1 MILAGLNRIDEL
13 ENRTVDF
20 DYHKVGESEKWRIGF
35 VQELIDVKFDELQ
48 VPGMEYGEM
57 EQILEYLCTE

>member
-1 MILAGLNRIDEL
+1 MILAGFNRIDEL
-13 ENRTVDF
+13 ENKTVDF
-20 DYHKVGESEKWRIGF
+20 DYHKVEESEKWRIGF

-57 EQILEYLCTE
+57 EQILGYLCAE